1 MNKRTI
7 DALAHAGE
15 IAQALKRGVFLTTK
29 VGEKVNSMVI
39 GWGHLGRIWNL
50 PTYVVYVR
58 ESRYTKD
65 ALDKTGEFTV
75 SAPLSGIDPK
85 IQQVCGSL
93 SGRDVDKVKEA
104 GLTLE
109 APEKNHVPGI
119 REYPLTLECRV
130 LYSQKQDPKEIPAEI
145 LEKFY
150 PQNCSLPGAVDGR
163 DVHTA
168 YIGLIEDAYI
178 IE

>member
-1 MNKRTI
+1 MKKKI
-7 DALAHAGE
+7 DVKEYAGLLDE
-15 IAQALKRGVFLTTK
+15 AIGKGILLNTQDQKF
-29 VGEKVNSMVI
+29 NSMVI

-75 SAPLSGIDPK
+75 SAPLSG
-85 IQQVCGSL
+85 
-93 SGRDVDKVKEA
+93 RDVDKVKEA

-109 APEKNHVPGI
+109 APEVNHVPGI

-150 PQNCSLPGAVDGR
+150 PQNCGLPGAVDGR

>member
-1 MNKRTI
+1 MKKKI
-7 DALAHAGE
+7 DVNEYAGLLNE
-15 IAQALKRGVFLTTK
+15 AIGKGILLNTQD
-29 VGEKVNSMVI
+29 EKFNSMVI

-65 ALDKTGEFTV
+65 VLDKTGEFTV

-109 APEKNHVPGI
+109 APEVNHVPGI
-119 REYPLTLECRV
+119 RQYPLTLECRV
-130 LYSQKQDPKEIPAEI
+130 LYCQKQDPAAIPAEI

>member
-1 MNKRTI
+1 M
-7 DALAHAGE
+7 
-15 IAQALKRGVFLTTK
+15 
-29 VGEKVNSMVI
+29 
-39 GWGHLGRIWNL
+39 
-50 PTYVVYVR
+50 
-58 ESRYTKD
+58 
-65 ALDKTGEFTV
+65 
-75 SAPLSGIDPK
+75 
-85 IQQVCGSL
+85 
-93 SGRDVDKVKEA
+93 KEA

-150 PQNCSLPGAVDGR
+150 PQNCGLPGAVDGR

>member
-1 MNKRTI
+1 MKKKI
-7 DALAHAGE
+7 DVNQYAGLLNE
-15 IAQALKRGVFLTTK
+15 A
-29 VGEKVNSMVI
+29 VGKGILLNTQDQKFNSMVI

-75 SAPLSGIDPK
+75 SVPLSGIDPK

-104 GLTLE
+104 GLTLVD
-109 APEKNHVPGI
+109 PETIHVPGI
-119 REYPLTLECRV
+119 QQYPLTLECKV
-130 LYSQKQDPKEIPAEI
+130 LYSQKQDPAAIPAEI

-150 PQNCSLPGAVDGR
+150 PQNCGLPGAADGR

-168 YIGLIEDAYI
+168 YIGLITDAYI